1 MLEWR
6 IAFNPC
12 LEVEPGVF
20 YSPEMG
26 DKPMGLNIAL
36 GDLDEKEKGH
46 GQFRQ
51 FPPRRLVGRR
61 EGQADGTATLGNV
74 MDPIEQAPV
83 ETPIETYESLASLME
98 LTLLAP
104 NLSADDV
111 DEGCRMAREYSHCCG
126 GRSPLRRGDGFA
138 MDDGS
143 GPVKVASVAG
153 YPYGIST
160 TGAKLYEGRDLIRLG
175 VRELDFV
182 LNPAAMIS
190 RQFQHVETE
199 LMQIVRSAHE
209 SGCNLTV
216 VCNNRILPDD
226 LKIIATRIC
235 KRVEADA
242 IAVQH
247 LESDLAIIKP
257 LLKDLLRLEAIGRR
271 HDAR

>member
-1 MLEWR
+1 
-6 IAFNPC
+6 
-12 LEVEPGVF
+12 
-20 YSPEMG
+20 
-26 DKPMGLNIAL
+26 
-36 GDLDEKEKGH
+36 
-46 GQFRQ
+46 
-51 FPPRRLVGRR
+51 
-61 EGQADGTATLGNV
+61 

-83 ETPIETYESLASLME
+83 DTPIETYESLASLME

-111 DEGCRMAREYSHCCG
+111 DEGCRVAREYSIAAVVVRPCDVEMASRWMG
-126 GRSPLRRGDGFA
+126 T
-138 MDDGS
+138 

-153 YPYGIST
+153 YPYGTST

-182 LNPAAMIS
+182 LNPAGMIS

-216 VCNNRILPDD
+216 VCNNRILSDD

-242 IAVQH
+242 IAIQH
-247 LESDLAIIKP
+247 SESDLAIIKP
-257 LLKDLLRLEAIGRR
+257 LLKDLLRLKRS
-271 HDAR
+271 DAVMTLDDALASRDAGYSRITSPSVGSILESWRQRLAEQVKQQPLT